1 MKNTYLFYDIETSGL
16 SKCFDQIIQF
26 AAIRT
31 DFNFNTLETH
41 NFKISLRDD
50 IVISPEA
57 LLVHKMG
64 PKQLS
69 DGIKEL
75 EGIEEIH
82 RLMNEPGTISLG
94 YNTLGFDDEFLRF
107 SFYRNL
113 LTPYTHQF
121 KNKCSRMDIYP
132 MAVFFYLFS
141 KDSVVWPYIEDKVSL
156 KLENLI
162 PLNNLTKGSAH
173 DAFADVEATLNLA
186 RLFSRETKVFEYLRD
201 FFIKNKDKKRSES
214 VDEAFQSIFGIHRA
228 GLFVHGKIG
237 SDNGFMAPFLCLGNS
252 VPYSN
257 QTVWLRLDSEEI
269 PDLNKENIEEKT
281 FVVRKKFGEPPF
293 ILPFYERFSSKLSK
307 DKLKI
312 FKENL
317 KFFEKNQDIFKSL
330 CNYHLNYRY
339 PEIDGVDEDALLY
352 ERGFLNDYEV
362 EKCRNFIRA
371 DFNDKIE
378 ILKGLDEI
386 NKKLGKRILFRNYD
400 VTGFNELEDEKRKY
414 FAKINPESSN
424 EAPLDYMGNK
434 RIVPKE
440 ALLKINEFLNSDIN
454 DSDKNLLL
462 DLKEH
467 INKNF
472 FS

>member
-1 MKNTYLFYDIETSGL
+1 
-16 SKCFDQIIQF
+16 
-26 AAIRT
+26 
-31 DFNFNTLETH
+31 
-41 NFKISLRDD
+41 
-50 IVISPEA
+50 
-57 LLVHKMG
+57 
-64 PKQLS
+64 
-69 DGIKEL
+69 
-75 EGIEEIH
+75 
-82 RLMNEPGTISLG
+82 
-94 YNTLGFDDEFLRF
+94 
-107 SFYRNL
+107 
-113 LTPYTHQF
+113 
-121 KNKCSRMDIYP
+121 
-132 MAVFFYLFS
+132 
-141 KDSVVWPYIEDKVSL
+141 
-156 KLENLI
+156 
-162 PLNNLTKGSAH
+162 
-173 DAFADVEATLNLA
+173 
-186 RLFSRETKVFEYLRD
+186 
-201 FFIKNKDKKRSES
+201 
-214 VDEAFQSIFGIHRA
+214 
-228 GLFVHGKIG
+228 
-237 SDNGFMAPFLCLGNS
+237 
-252 VPYSN
+252 
-257 QTVWLRLDSEEI
+257 
-269 PDLNKENIEEKT
+269 
-281 FVVRKKFGEPPF
+281 
-293 ILPFYERFSSKLSK
+293 LPFYERFSSKLSK

-378 ILKGLDEI
+378 IIKGLDEI